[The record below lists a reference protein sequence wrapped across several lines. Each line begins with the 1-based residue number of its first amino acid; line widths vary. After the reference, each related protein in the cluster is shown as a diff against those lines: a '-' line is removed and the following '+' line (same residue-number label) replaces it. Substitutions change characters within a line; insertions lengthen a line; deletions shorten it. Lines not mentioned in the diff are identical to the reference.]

1 MARARKEA
9 RVLLKLLE
17 LLVSGLA
24 LGSIYALLALAMT
37 VIWATTDVIDI
48 SIGAQATLAG
58 LIAAT
63 LAVPFGYGAGL
74 LAGIATGVLIGL
86 TFAAFHAR
94 GLLKDPMPVVLA
106 TFGALIIAESAI
118 LTAAGTQGLP
128 LKSVPGVLMVGD
140 AVVTWQSL
148 VNIAVGLAA
157 CGALAALLRFTPLG
171 LTMRACAVSD
181 RAARFVGIAVRRTQ
195 FLTFVLGGLIAGLG
209 GLMAGMTAG
218 LSYASPFNLTVSG
231 LSGALLFGR
240 KTPGAAFAGGLVIG
254 VAESLGAGY
263 LPSGWAAGTSS
274 LVILVVLAT
283 SRLPAT
289 AFSGGRP

>member
-1 MARARKEA
+1 M
-9 RVLLKLLE
+9 LLKLLE

-24 LGSIYALLALAMT
+24 LGAIYALLALAMT

-58 LIAAT
+58 MIAAA
-63 LAVPFGYGAGL
+63 LAVPFGYAAGL
-74 LAGIATGVLIGL
+74 AAGLATGALIGL

-118 LTAAGTQGLP
+118 LTAAGTQGLH
-128 LKSVPGVLMVGD
+128 LQAVPGVLMLGD
-140 AVVTWQSL
+140 AVFTRQSL
-148 VNIAVGLAA
+148 VNVAVALCAY
-157 CGALAALLRFTPLG
+157 GALAALLRFSPLG

-181 RAARFVGIAVRRTQ
+181 KAARLAGIPVRRTQ
-195 FLTFVLGGLIAGLG
+195 FLTFVLGGLVAGLG

-231 LSGALLFGR
+231 LSGALLFGS
-240 KTPGAAFAGGLVIG
+240 KTPTSAFGGGLVIG
-254 VAESLGAGY
+254 VAEALGAGY

-274 LVILVVLAT
+274 LVILIVLAT
-283 SRLPAT
+283 SRLPAM